1 MWPTIIENVFYTLL
15 EFCISLGIINNKYLQ
30 DNIIISNKKVMKK
43 TYMKVHN
50 KILSKTGKK
59 PCSENTGK
67 QVLLIV
73 LDGWGYREDKK
84 HNAIALTK
92 KPVFSKLWDNY
103 PHSLLLAS
111 GRAVG
116 LPDGQMGNSEVGHMA
131 IGAGK
136 VVYTDLV
143 RITDSAKN
151 NNFSKNLAFKKLF
164 THVKKNKSFLHV
176 IGLLGP
182 GGIHSHT
189 DHLYNFLKTAKEADI
204 KNIYIHVFTDGRD
217 TPPKSAADFLLELEK
232 EIEKLKVGYIS
243 SICGRYFAMDRDNNW
258 DRLKKAEEMLFDN
271 KGNILWNKK
280 ASKVVKGYYQ
290 KNLTDEYI
298 EPTIFADEV
307 GHSYPINKNDGVFFF
322 NFRADRARMI
332 SQKILERKKKM
343 NLFFVSMT
351 QYDKKLKTEVAF
363 APVKIET
370 TLAKEISK
378 AKLTQAHIAE
388 TEKFAHATYFLNGG
402 EQKAYLK
409 EKQILIDS
417 RKDIPTHDLA
427 PEMKAKEI
435 ADEAIKEIENGTNF
449 IFVNFANPDMVGHT
463 GNEKAI
469 KIAIET
475 TDRELGRII
484 KIAKKKKVVSIIT
497 ADHGNAELNV
507 DPKTGEKHTAHT
519 TNPVPFIVTD
529 KRLKVL
535 SGELSGIAPTILD
548 IFKIKIPKSMSG
560 KKLIK

>member
-1 MWPTIIENVFYTLL
+1 M
-15 EFCISLGIINNKYLQ
+15 EFCISLGIINDKSLQ
-30 DNIIISNKKVMKK
+30 DNIIIPNKKVMKK
-43 TYMKVHN
+43 TYVKVHN
-50 KILSKTGKK
+50 KILSKTSKK
-59 PCSENTGK
+59 
-67 QVLLIV
+67 QILLVV
-73 LDGWGYREDKK
+73 LDGWGHRDDKK
-84 HNAIALTK
+84 HNAIALAK
-92 KPVFSKLWDNY
+92 KPIFSKLWDEY
-103 PHSLLLAS
+103 PHSLLFAS

-164 THVKKNKSFLHV
+164 AHVKKNKSSLHV
-176 IGLLGP
+176 TGLLGP

-189 DHLYNFLKTAKEADI
+189 DHLYDFLKTAKEADI

-217 TPPKSAADFLLELEK
+217 TPPKSASDFLSELEK
-232 EIEKLKVGYIS
+232 EIEKLDVGYIS
-243 SICGRYFAMDRDNNW
+243 SICGRYLAMDRDNNW

-271 KGNILWNKK
+271 KGNIIWNKK

-435 ADEAIKEIENGTNF
+435 ADEAIKEIERGTNF

-469 KIAIET
+469 KTAIEI

-484 KIAKKKKVVSIIT
+484 KIAEKKKVVSIIT